1 MMSGDLMKQEVVG
14 GSLKH
19 AWMNISTS
27 SSKLN
32 LSSKANVDTLR
43 TMTGM
48 EDQNQFL
55 DMLQSACKPLV
66 EGFLCTPTVMIQNS
80 LKLSITGK
88 PISSYEQKV
97 LVDMTDT
104 EIEVVAKSKFLDP
117 APTKR
122 NPHENPD
129 FRRLL
134 AGVQKKIV
142 GKVASQLQSQNDDLE
157 LLA

>member
-1 MMSGDLMKQEVVG
+1 
-14 GSLKH
+14 
-19 AWMNISTS
+19 
-27 SSKLN
+27 
-32 LSSKANVDTLR
+32 
-43 TMTGM
+43 
-48 EDQNQFL
+48 
-55 DMLQSACKPLV
+55 
-66 EGFLCTPTVMIQNS
+66 MIQNY

-88 PISSYEQKV
+88 PISFYEQKV
-97 LVDMTDT
+97 LVDVTDT

-117 APTKR
+117 VPTKR
-122 NPHENPD
+122 NPNENPD